1 MGRPKAFY
9 YSLKIYYKF
18 ISVNLY
24 VGAKEKL
31 EKALEKGITDESVKK
46 RVTDLVNSIDE
57 NDNNYVLFGK
67 LK

>member
-1 MGRPKAFY
+1 MNGY
-9 YSLKIYYKF
+9 YAENINPSTLKD
-18 ISVNLY
+18 
-24 VGAKEKL
+24 KL
-31 EKALEKGITDESVKK
+31 EKALEKGIADESVKK